1 MGHARLNDPDI
12 KSKYIAHV
20 NIEKC
25 NNFINAYDKNFD
37 IINESIGGL
46 RGGMLGTITG
56 LNLSFVINLLK
67 MANK

>member
-1 MGHARLNDPDI
+1 M
-12 KSKYIAHV
+12 

-56 LNLSFVINLLK
+56 LNLSFLINLLK